1 MTNEAE
7 LQDLM
12 LMAAKGGSDVQH
24 ELLEMQRKAK
34 GQSTANHYKVL
45 GVPASASAA
54 DIKAAY
60 RCADDLPM
68 ICPISITSALHT
80 VVWRNLQL

>member
-34 GQSTANHYKVL
+34 SQGTANHYKVL

-60 RCADDLPM
+60 RCADDLPHQHD
-68 ICPISITSALHT
+68 IRPAYSGLA
-80 VVWRNLQL
+80 

>member
-1 MTNEAE
+1 MTHKAE

-34 GQSTANHYKVL
+34 SQGTANHYKVL

-60 RCADDLPM
+60 RCADDLP
-68 ICPISITSALHT
+68 A
-80 VVWRNLQL
+80 